1 MVSVPVHYDEYNK
14 INSKYL
20 TLSWINNKNMQ
31 DFIIENKN
39 EYMKNNKIIGI
50 YKYIDQVVVV
60 FDPSLSSIKGKE
72 TSIING
78 VNNLLC

>member
-1 MVSVPVHYDEYNK
+1 
-14 INSKYL
+14 
-20 TLSWINNKNMQ
+20 MQ

-50 YKYIDQVVVV
+50 YKYMDQVVVV